1 MSPPSPA
8 SVVVRPVDA
17 GMVEAATQALAE
29 AGTPGFVAVVDLD
42 RLHLLTP
49 GFGRALDALHGVLE
63 RVGEHLRGRAPW
75 LRLDTDVI
83 VVVAPAVADEANA
96 VATCTELL
104 GVIEAALAALAP
116 DLPVRAA
123 CGVAWQEP
131 ATTVLLGA
139 ALDACW
145 RSRHEGPPV
154 VLADL
159 WDRAAPLP
167 ASAEPVV
174 EPVAGPALEPVAGP
188 AVEPVAGPAVEP
200 LVDRRSEIDGFL
212 VELSGQA
219 LGLDP
224 QAFVAALP
232 SVLGQ
237 LATVAGA
244 DYAFVDVMGPSGA
257 TVQNLAGWSDDA
269 HPGFVRNE
277 ERPLVRGDEW
287 HRMLAA
293 LEPVVVNDQFASHGG
308 EHPGN
313 HPAGGVA
320 RSFITIPFVVGGQL
334 AGALGVGSIDRLRPW
349 SADEVTAL
357 RLTTGLVA
365 AVLERDRLARQA
377 DA

>member
-1 MSPPSPA
+1 
-8 SVVVRPVDA
+8 
-17 GMVEAATQALAE
+17 MVEAATQALAD
-29 AGTPGFVAVVDLD
+29 AGAPGFVAVVDLD

-49 GFGRALDALHGVLE
+49 GFARAVDALHGVLE

-83 VVVAPAVADEANA
+83 VVVAPAVADEAAA

-104 GVIEAALAALAP
+104 GVVDTALAALAP
-116 DLPVRAA
+116 DLPVRVA

-154 VLADL
+154 VLADV

-167 ASAEPVV
+167 EAAAGGVSAVGGLA
-174 EPVAGPALEPVAGP
+174 VA
-188 AVEPVAGPAVEP
+188 
-200 LVDRRSEIDGFL
+200 DRRSEIDGFL

-244 DYAFVDVMGPSGA
+244 DYAFVDVMGPSGT

-277 ERPLVRGDEW
+277 ERPLSRGDEW

-293 LEPVVVNDQFASHGG
+293 LEPVVVNDQFATHGG

-349 SADEVTAL
+349 SPDEVTAL

-365 AVLERDRLARQA
+365 AVLERARLARQA
-377 DA
+377 DG